1 MFRMDPFVPGSK
13 VAPDSNIGAT
23 IGTLFGYAGWAV
35 AVIACFALLGCAVM
49 AWSQHRQGQ
58 SNEGVAK
65 AGWVVGGVMA
75 VGMIV
80 GVVGTISGT

>member
-1 MFRMDPFVPGSK
+1 MFRMDPFVPGQK
-13 VAPDSNIGAT
+13 VAPNADIGKVL
-23 IGTLFGYAGWAV
+23 GTLFGYLGWGIA
-35 AVIACFALLGCAVM
+35 AIACFALAGCAVM

-65 AGWVVGGVMA
+65 AGWVVGGVMV
-75 VGMIV
+75 VGMVV

>member
-1 MFRMDPFVPGSK
+1 MLSMKPFDPGAPT
-13 VAPDSNIGAT
+13 APDDTVKAT
-23 IGTLFGYAGWAV
+23 VGTLFGYGGWV
-35 AVIACFALLGCAVM
+35 VVVIACFALLGCAVM

-65 AGWVVGGVMA
+65 AGWVVGAVMA

-80 GVVGTISGT
+80 GIVGTISGT

>member
-1 MFRMDPFVPGSK
+1 MLRMDPFTPGAK
-13 VAPDSNIGAT
+13 TAPDENVKAL

-35 AVIACFALLGCAVM
+35 AVIACFALIGCAVM

-58 SNEGVAK
+58 SNEGIAK

-75 VGMIV
+75 VGMVV
-80 GVVGTISGT
+80 GVIGTISGT

>member
-13 VAPDSNIGAT
+13 VAPDSNIASV
-23 IGTLFGYAGWAV
+23 IGTLFGYVGWGV
-35 AVIACFALLGCAVM
+35 AVIACFALVGCAVM

-75 VGMIV
+75 VGMVV
-80 GVVGTISGT
+80 GIVGTISGT